1 MYNWQT
7 EFTENAFQYFKHKRD
22 NSPKIFDDDIDKN
35 IMAGH
40 KCALLYAK
48 LINSI
53 QKPKVLELFES
64 QVNFLLKQKP
74 FVIRLMHRPNYEKYS
89 LRIREIYKLDD
100 DDFQRPVIYQRSL
113 RQLGK
118 TVAVAVQNYALL
130 VSAPTDDMFELVFLL
145 VAGTKEELSIETL
158 REIRDLLE
166 GSSWANEYFDI
177 DANTETIVLS
187 EKMKRSGKRYL
198 RKGVNN
204 KVSVINTHTHTC
216 ICAA

>member
-1 MYNWQT
+1 MYNWQA
-7 EFTENAFQYFKHKRD
+7 EFTENAFQYFKHKVD
-22 NSPKIFDDDIDKN
+22 NSAKIFNDDIDNN
-35 IMAGH
+35 IMDGH
-40 KCALLYAK
+40 RCALRYAK
-48 LINSI
+48 LINCI
-53 QKPKVLELFES
+53 QKPRVLELFES

-74 FVIRLMHRPNYEKYS
+74 FVIRLMHRQHYEKYS
-89 LRIREIYKLDD
+89 LRIREIYKLVD

-130 VSAPTDDMFELVFLL
+130 LSVPTDDMFELVFLL

-158 REIRDLLE
+158 REIKDLLE
-166 GSSWANEYFDI
+166 GSTWADERFVI
-177 DANTETIVLS
+177 DANTETIILS

-204 KVSVINTHTHTC
+204 KVSIANTHTC